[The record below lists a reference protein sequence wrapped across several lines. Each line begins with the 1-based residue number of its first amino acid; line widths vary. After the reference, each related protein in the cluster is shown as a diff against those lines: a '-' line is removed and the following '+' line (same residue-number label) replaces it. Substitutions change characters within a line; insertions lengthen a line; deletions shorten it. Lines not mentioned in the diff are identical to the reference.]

1 MIGLLFREQQVA
13 YLKRSQY
20 NCSEKL
26 SVSNRLLE
34 LIFQQSHSVMQI
46 TVGLQ
51 NQQNLHPSPRP
62 VVENRFQGYMIT
74 FATSK
79 KRPQRECGVQ
89 PTDLRKKTSH
99 IWGLHIHWHRV
110 ESTHTNGNR
119 CQETVIPRWSASV
132 FIYYSP
138 ALSVSSSLPIQRQ
151 WKNESDAMVVK
162 VERMYVV

>member
-1 MIGLLFREQQVA
+1 MIGLLFREFQVA

-51 NQQNLHPSPRP
+51 NQQNLHQSPRP
-62 VVENRFQGYMIT
+62 VVENWFQGYMIT

-79 KRPQRECGVQ
+79 KRP
-89 PTDLRKKTSH
+89 
-99 IWGLHIHWHRV
+99 
-110 ESTHTNGNR
+110 
-119 CQETVIPRWSASV
+119 
-132 FIYYSP
+132 
-138 ALSVSSSLPIQRQ
+138 
-151 WKNESDAMVVK
+151 
-162 VERMYVV
+162 